1 MQADNA
7 PLFDLK
13 EVGWVKQV
21 RKDIIKVGGLN
32 FCSSGQIVDFGRGSL
47 GMIMGFNQDEAL
59 ALVLG
64 DESRIKIMQ
73 EIFSQK
79 GSLKLSVGE
88 QFIGR
93 IVNALSLPC
102 DGRPPVFTDQQRPV
116 FCDAP
121 ATMDRDQAVD
131 FFHTGI
137 LVIDSL
143 VPLGKGQRQLIIGD
157 RMTGKTSM
165 ALDIILNQK
174 GKNVVCIYCPIGKSI
189 SSVAK
194 VLGTLQRHSALEYS
208 VVVCATAA
216 SCIGEQYLVPFSAAT
231 LGEYFMRQGKDV
243 LVVFDDITKHAWA
256 YRQLSLL
263 LERPPG
269 REAYPGDIFYLHAQ
283 LMERAGKLNKDLGG
297 GSMTF
302 LAIVDTLQGDITG
315 FIPSNLI
322 SMTDGQI
329 YMSSTLFSQGI
340 KPAVDPLMS
349 VSIIGGKIQ
358 PKKLRET
365 SSQLRLLLAHYKELS
380 KMAGLRTGLSD
391 TAEFRL
397 KRGEAT
403 VNLLKQDKEK
413 LYSLHEEILLLL
425 ALERGFLDN
434 LSSDQIRNFKKG
446 IYDFV
451 KKNNAVFLQNIHN
464 EKLSQEELSQD
475 LDKIINDFLKKL
487 GYTSTEESESVHD

>member
-1 MQADNA
+1 MKTDNT

-21 RKDIIKVGGLN
+21 RKDIIKVGGLK
-32 FCSSGQIVDFGRGSL
+32 FCSSGQIVDFGLGSL

-73 EIFSQK
+73 QIFSQK
-79 GSLKLSVGE
+79 GSFMLPVGE

-93 IVNALSLPC
+93 IVNALCLPC
-102 DGRPPVFTDQQRPV
+102 DGRATVSLSQQMSV

-121 ATMDRDQAVD
+121 ATMDRDRAVD
-131 FFHTGI
+131 FLHTGI
-137 LVIDSL
+137 LAIDAL

-174 GKNVVCIYCPIGKSI
+174 DKDVICIYCPIGKSI

-194 VLGTLQRHSALEYS
+194 VLGALQRHGAFEYS
-208 VVVCATAA
+208 TVVCATAA

-243 LVVFDDITKHAWA
+243 LVIFDDMTKHAWA

-283 LMERAGKLNKDLGG
+283 LMERAGKLNKELGG

-302 LAIVDTLQGDITG
+302 LAVVDTLQGDITG

-329 YMSSTLFSQGI
+329 YMSSALFSQGI

-358 PKKLRET
+358 PKKLREV
-365 SSQLRLLLAHYKELS
+365 SSQLRMELAHYKELS

-391 TAEFRL
+391 TAEAYL
-397 KRGEAT
+397 KRGEAI
-403 VNLLKQDKEK
+403 VNLLKQDKGK
-413 LYSLHEEILLLL
+413 PYSLSEEILFLS
-425 ALERGFLDN
+425 ALKRGFLDN
-434 LSSDQIRNFKKG
+434 LSWEQIGCLKNSFF
-446 IYDFV
+446 DFF
-451 KKNNAVFLQNIHN
+451 KNNNAGLLQNILN
-464 EKLSQEELSQD
+464 AELTQDESNQD
-475 LDKIINDFLKKL
+475 LGKIINDFLKNL
-487 GYTSTEESESVHD
+487 GYTNNKEK